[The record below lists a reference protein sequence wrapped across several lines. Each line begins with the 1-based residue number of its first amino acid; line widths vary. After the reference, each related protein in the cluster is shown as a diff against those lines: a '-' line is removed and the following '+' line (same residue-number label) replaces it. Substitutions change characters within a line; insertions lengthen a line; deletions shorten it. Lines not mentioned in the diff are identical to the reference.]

1 VHQQAGTKTS
11 ADLMRPSL
19 HPRLVNGPFD
29 DPGLFVSFLYEPRA
43 FLFDL
48 GDLTRLTSRDLLKV
62 THVFVTHTHMDH
74 FAGFD
79 TLLRLYLGRN
89 KTLYLYGPAGF
100 LKNIQGKLAGYS
112 WNLVANYQNL
122 FTIVATEIH
131 PGHRL
136 TQTYVCH
143 AEFQPAGREKRQAF
157 KGTLVNEPGL
167 RVSAAVLDHGIPCLG
182 FRLEEKFHINIK
194 KDALEDLGLSPGP
207 WLNRFKQALYEKP
220 AATAEFVIPARYAP
234 GPKVYGLHELASQIA
249 LQTPGQKISYV
260 VDVGY
265 TLVNTEKIIALAK
278 DSDQLFIEAA
288 FLEKDKDIARQ
299 KQHLTA
305 WQAGTLAAQAQVKS
319 IIPLHFSPRYTG
331 QGDQLYAEAMAAFQK
346 GL

>member
-1 VHQQAGTKTS
+1 
-11 ADLMRPSL
+11 MRPSL

-29 DPGLFVSFLYEPRA
+29 DPGIFVSFLYEPRA

-48 GDLTRLTSRDLLKV
+48 GDLGRLTPRDLLKV

-74 FAGFD
+74 FADFD
-79 TLLRLYLGRN
+79 ALLRLYLGRN

-100 LKNIQGKLAGYS
+100 LQNIQGKLAGYS

-122 FTIVATEIH
+122 FKIVATEVH
-131 PGHRL
+131 PGHQL
-136 TQTYVCH
+136 TQTYLCRE
-143 AEFQPAGREKRQAF
+143 EFQPAGRARRQAF
-157 KGTLVNEPGL
+157 DGTLVIEPGL
-167 RVSAAVLDHGIPCLG
+167 SISAAVLDHGIPCLG

-207 WLNRFKQALYEKP
+207 WLSKFKQALYEQP
-220 AATAEFVIPARYAP
+220 AANAEFIIPARYAP
-234 GPKVYGLHELASQIA
+234 GPKVYRLHELASQIA

-265 TLVNTEKIIALAK
+265 TLVNAEKIIALAK
-278 DSDQLFIEAA
+278 DSDQLFIETA
-288 FLEKDKDIARQ
+288 FLEKDKDIARR

-305 WQAGTLAAQAQVKS
+305 WQAGTLAARAQVRS

-331 QGDQLYAEAMAAFQK
+331 QGNRLYAEAMAAFQK